1 METLYPETPLS
12 LISIIIIYIRNFRNY
27 VTGVPSIV
35 IVTESKSHGLRYV
48 LSPPTAKMIMDIAFT
63 VDGTG
68 NEPPLA
74 TYVADEPVGNTFVPE
89 ELDERSRDA
98 HPMQYQ

>member
-12 LISIIIIYIRNFRNY
+12 LISIIIIYIRNFGNY

-48 LSPPTAKMIMDIAFT
+48 FPPTVKMIMDIDFT
-63 VDGTG
+63 VDGTV

-74 TYVADEPVGNTFVPE
+74 T
-89 ELDERSRDA
+89 
-98 HPMQYQ
+98 